1 MATFIKAG
9 FWEKLCKPCKG
20 YKGWL
25 NLDEFVQSLI
35 PPAPEPTYRVYTAL
49 LTQSGVSNI
58 LSWDNG
64 DGPLTIGRTYYIGQ
78 NDGGADFTI
87 VGAPNNNA
95 GTYFCATGTT
105 PNWGYN
111 PGDVYLRYDEGAP
124 IATVLENTI
133 GNVYWTYSSVGRYNG
148 YVEGN
153 STDQNIYVFISNPNA
168 AYTSPGTS
176 YATTDVN
183 LVQLTTLDSTFAN
196 SDDQL
201 YLNPI
206 EIRVYN

>member
-1 MATFIKAG
+1 MPNPTDIFG
-9 FWEKLCKPCKG
+9 NLT
-20 YKGWL
+20 WL
-25 NLDEFVQSLI
+25 NKWVKNLLGRIYRSEQSG
-35 PPAPEPTYRVYTAL
+35 AGSYKVYNAL
-49 LTQSGVSNI
+49 LTQSGSSTTF
-58 LSWDNG
+58 LAWDNG

-78 NDGGADFTI
+78 NDGGADFTS
-87 VGAPNNNA
+87 VGAPNNNT

-111 PGDVYLRYDEGAP
+111 PGDVYLRYNESAP
-124 IATVLENTI
+124 VAKVLKNTI
-133 GNVYWTYSSVGRYNG
+133 GNVYWTYINTGSYNA

-168 AYTSPGTS
+168 AYTSPGIS
-176 YATTDVN
+176 YSSTDTN
-183 LVQLTTLDSTFAN
+183 IAQINTLDNTTFSN
-196 SDDQL
+196 SDDLL